1 MKVLY
6 KNKINIIVLLFL
18 LNNNIGY
25 SQILDSAIF
34 IVSDTLDI
42 PDREIR
48 DYFLKCENY
57 SDTTFTG
64 VDTIIANFKNEKINI
79 FIEYKTGKKTHAI
92 GYWNNGNKYRET
104 YYNGFTNHG
113 WDISWYKNGQRKDQ
127 NFYDNGIPF
136 CPAISWYEDG
146 RIKLIFNYY
155 YRKFPDMKQFIISWH
170 NNGKLEDESFYFDS
184 TDADVHI
191 GKEYY
196 ENGQLKSESIYNAG
210 KQKYYCYYDN
220 GIKAWDGYIYNALWG
235 QLGKWEEWD
244 KSGAKSREY
253 YFNDSIPN
261 VREGIWKW
269 WDENG
274 YLIKEEIYKNDKLLE
289 KKEYVNNAKKD

>member
-18 LNNNIGY
+18 LYNNIGY
-25 SQILDSAIF
+25 SQILDSALF
-34 IVSDTLDI
+34 IIDTLSVT
-42 PDREIR
+42 DRVVHN
-48 DYFLKCENY
+48 YFLKCENY

-64 VDTIIANFKNEKINI
+64 VDTIITNLRNEKIKI
-79 FIEYKTGKKTHAI
+79 FIEYKKGKKTHAI
-92 GYWNNGNKYRET
+92 GYWGNGNKYRET
-104 YYNGFTNHG
+104 YYNGFTQHG
-113 WDISWYKNGQRKDQ
+113 WDIRWYKNGQKEFQ
-127 NFYDNGIPF
+127 VFYENGKEFSPSIDWF
-136 CPAISWYEDG
+136 EDG
-146 RIKLIFNYY
+146 KIKCIFNS
-155 YRKFPDMKQFIISWH
+155 RTKDSKQFALVWH
-170 NNGKLEDESFYFDS
+170 NNTKLEDETYYIDDS
-184 TDADVHI
+184 TNAYI

-220 GIKAWDGYIYNALWG
+220 GIIAWDGYIFNALWG